1 MDASQSGGSSS
12 TPMSTDTIQDVPQ
25 DPYTSPDQPVTN
37 ILLRMLAELSR
48 DLIAKGFT
56 SPEKAEEHLIST
68 SKRTGVDLDLDV
80 PFKTYFKLV
89 FMLEMC
95 NKMSKE
101 KASAAG
107 VAS

>member
-1 MDASQSGGSSS
+1 MDASQASGSAS

-25 DPYTSPDQPVTN
+25 DRCTYTDDLMTDL
-37 ILLRMLAELSR
+37 LLRILAMISR

-56 SPEKAEEHLIST
+56 SPEKAEEHLISI
-68 SKRTGVDLDLDV
+68 SKRTGADLDSDV
-80 PFKTYFKLV
+80 PFKVYFKLV
-89 FMLEMC
+89 FMLELC
-95 NKMSKE
+95 DKRSKE